1 MCILSKSSFHQN
13 VSMCSQTSFDVSVD
27 DDDGKVGIIHK
38 NYKRQVWGNY
48 HGKLASLGD
57 PGPINM
63 KCPYSGSI
71 GRKKHSSEY

>member
-1 MCILSKSSFHQN
+1 MIYI
-13 VSMCSQTSFDVSVD
+13 SVDDD

-38 NYKRQVWGNY
+38 DYQRQVWGNY

-71 GRKKHSSEY
+71 GHKNIHHNIDTFYARFR